1 MSKHLMILLIFSL
14 IMPFSLSKEKS
25 MTYKDFKNQGDFEE
39 NNNEAIS
46 YIISYEK
53 GDITNNYIRILINP
67 DDQNK
72 QVYAYYSPISQNR
85 NDAYLLNSGKGETY
99 LYINKAFTKSEANG
113 VIYLTIDCFEYPC
126 GFTFSNLEVEY
137 IDLARHSQYS
147 YFTTDKKNLVNTF
160 MVYGKEANENEDYIT
175 FWASGHKNI
184 QMSINYVIDTKETK
198 IESNSF
204 LNGKYALIKEANT
217 NSNIINNA
225 LGHYIIE
232 VTAPANSLI
241 TVGNNVN
248 QNNNGQIKASL
259 YTINTNEIY
268 GALSKD
274 ETMECFDFNIG
285 TQYNSYLSVLDFNK
299 NIELKIV
306 DKQYNE
312 TTKKSIDNGNALFT
326 ITEADKDYYFC
337 LSRVDNSIT
346 EDSVFSFQVTYD
358 VDNNYYKN
366 IYSPQIN
373 GYFYERHLDKGQ
385 IAFFTGLPSLEFK
398 TELRY
403 YLKKNSGYPEMYFV
417 KCATFPNCQFDIK
430 SLPTNTIKPKE
441 INDLFSYSI
450 FKTETMKLISPEQY
464 ILLAHCNGEQ
474 SCSFQTNFYSELD
487 QIIMMKDKRTYH
499 TIMSQGENNFVIKL
513 VGEKDYKQI
522 FINFLTYSG
531 DISIKAEAEGFRIRD
546 FIAGNKKYFVI
557 DFGNNDV
564 KANLTDEIYFHIKGE
579 LPSFYSADYKLI
591 YSEADKIKMYEES
604 GINYLETI
612 EPKVG
617 SKTIALTN
625 RKLIEKRDFTVNFF
639 SINCEISITRKIS
652 EQSKKLETFD
662 FLAQDVILNTDP
674 AYNNQNYDYLI
685 EIVKMD
691 NVTEFDTNWCM
702 VYVSSI
708 EQNLDNDE
716 EYLKRHLLISEGVI
730 NRVILNKDMPNIE
743 YIYPHINPT
752 GYVVMYLNWQ
762 TNSKLTIS
770 IKIENIEYKTIVSSQ
785 SQYII
790 IPESEI
796 RSNKYCPYLATKP
809 NQVCSIVV
817 QIKLDS
823 NFYNDEPIFEFSI
836 RSQEIVPAFIR
847 KSMLRKDIVVG
858 NYFQYFYTE
867 VGILEEGHINIRFDR
882 GSGKVYGRIVE
893 KDKDEGSGWM
903 NKIILPD
910 ENNNELNYN
919 YFTKKIYYGAF
930 ETQKCSVGCY
940 LLIKVEPNFSDD
952 YYLNEN
958 IAYPISL
965 SINSNNAD
973 EAFLTQDM
981 LNIVDVPLNEFIVG
995 DTVPYSGMLGY
1006 FYSLFIPYDCKE
1018 LIIEFLCESS
1028 YIYVNVGDEK
1038 PTLNQTDFSYKVMDK
1053 DGILKI
1059 TKEEILS
1066 KISSFQNADSI
1077 KNVKLT
1083 IAVGAQYFD
1092 DEASSVY
1099 SFRIRALR
1107 ENEIELISLT
1117 SDQETLCKIVGK
1129 NGNCYF
1135 VIPHNKIFDEQN
1147 NIFFHAVYLPN
1158 VNFNYYAKEITKEI
1172 ITNRDQTEIQNA
1184 LPKKDSHKWS
1194 NSNSKG
1200 NYLYI
1205 DYSEITDKE
1214 NSYIV
1219 LNLEV
1224 NLPYK
1229 KDDENTVVTLLHTL
1243 YSYKGSILPNPSSAQ
1258 LFLVNNNNL
1267 NNLDFVFSETS
1278 KNLLIRIKAVSGS
1291 GKIYWDKSDDV
1302 EISGN
1307 KNNIKLN
1314 SEDEN
1319 VYYYLNTPGET
1330 VTLTLGKGE
1339 KFPLHFTN
1347 TSPNDGK
1354 KDSNESPGFGFYTF
1368 YERESEVENYNY
1380 LEYSENSLY
1389 NFKDTDFPF
1398 IFYSKLE
1405 STNFEIDVNIQ
1416 LLSLTKRYSG
1426 SNSINNNIPSTET
1439 ETEIP
1444 SYDEFII
1451 KGLILDEK
1459 FIYSKHV
1466 MPEINPDESKMF
1478 NGKYDPINKLLKIQ
1492 FTPEIIKGYNVQG
1505 DNYIYVKIDKN
1516 QNTNSEYS
1524 ESSMEINIFPS
1535 NNDGFVAEMDKYIY
1549 GKIPFE
1555 QKGYIRYELNR
1566 ISSLYKF
1573 MRIEFSANY
1582 DKINFA
1588 LNSFKLGD
1596 DISKID
1602 FYNSN
1607 IEFTKE
1613 DYNGKTVILIEI
1625 KDNEIK
1631 NIYLSIFNTDNSDH
1645 INNQKQLSNFVFRY
1659 EVKEQNNF
1667 SKIKPKEESLLTMY
1681 DRSTLDITLPTFDSL
1696 PSGAVINY
1704 MVKVIPSE
1712 NTIESENYNS
1722 LSLIESSITKL
1733 YKKTQTDFS
1742 KKENMQL
1749 LDLHSDKVYH
1759 VLISCEVI
1767 ANNYREIFGFKY
1779 IDNATGGEEE
1789 ESDDKT
1795 VLIVLIS
1802 VISFVVVVAVVVV
1815 IICLYVKRGNLMRT
1829 KQLNELTKQIN
1840 SVSAGEM
1847 PEFDN

>member
-39 NNNEAIS
+39 NINEAIS

-53 GDITNNYIRILINP
+53 GDITNDYIRILINP
-67 DDQNK
+67 DDQN
-72 QVYAYYSPISQNR
+72 QHVYVYYSPISQNR
-85 NDAYLLNSGKGETY
+85 NDAYLLNSGKGEIY

-126 GFTFSNLEVEY
+126 SFTFSNLEVEY
-137 IDLARHSQYS
+137 IDLGRHSQYS

-160 MVYGKEANENEDYIT
+160 MIYGKESNENDDYIT
-175 FWASGHKNI
+175 FFASGNKNI
-184 QMSINYVIDTKETK
+184 QMNINYVINNEERQ
-198 IESNSF
+198 IASNTF
-204 LNGKYALIKEANT
+204 LNGKYALIKET
-217 NSNIINNA
+217 NSNSENINND

-248 QNNNGQIKASL
+248 KNNNGDIKASL

-274 ETMECFDFNIG
+274 ELMQCFDFNIG
-285 TQYNSYLSVLDFNK
+285 TQYNSYLSILDFNK
-299 NIELKIV
+299 NLELKFL
-306 DKQYNE
+306 DKQYKE
-312 TTKKSIDNGNALFT
+312 ISKQTIENGNILFI
-326 ITEADKDYYFC
+326 ITEGYKDYYFC
-337 LSRVDNSIT
+337 LSRVDNT
-346 EDSVFSFQVTYD
+346 VTDDSVFSFQVIYD
-358 VDNNYYKN
+358 VEKNYFKN

-385 IAFFTGLPSLEFK
+385 MAFFTGLPSLEFK

-417 KCATFPNCQFDIK
+417 KCATFPNCKFDIN
-430 SLPTNTIKPKE
+430 SLPSNTIKPKE

-464 ILLAHCNGEQ
+464 LLLVHCNGDQ
-474 SCSFQTNFYSELD
+474 PCSFQTNFYSELD
-487 QIIMMKDKRTYH
+487 QIVMQKDKRTYH
-499 TIMSQGENNFVIKL
+499 TIMSDGENNFVIKL
-513 VGEKDYKQI
+513 EGEKDYKQI

-531 DISIKAEAEGFRIRD
+531 DISIKVEAEGFRIRD

-557 DFGNNDV
+557 DFGNNDI
-564 KANLTDEIYFHIKGE
+564 KANLTDEIHFYIKGE

-591 YSEADKIKMYEES
+591 YSDADKIKMYEES

-625 RKLIEKRDFTVNFF
+625 RRLIEKKDFTVNFF
-639 SINCEISITRKIS
+639 SINCEIDVTRKIS

-674 AYNNQNYDYLI
+674 LYNNQYYDYFM
-685 EIVKMD
+685 EIKKMD

-708 EQNLDNDE
+708 EQNSENEE

-730 NRVILNKDMPNIE
+730 NRVILSQQMPNIE
-743 YIYPHINPT
+743 YIYPHINPN

-762 TNSKLTIS
+762 TNSKITIV

-790 IPESEI
+790 IPENEI

-817 QIKLDS
+817 QIKLDA

-836 RSQEIVPAFIR
+836 KSQEIVPAFIR

-903 NKIILPD
+903 NKIILPN

-919 YFTKKIYYGAF
+919 YFTKKIYYGAQ
-930 ETQKCSVGCY
+930 ETQKCEVGCY

-965 SINSNNAD
+965 SINANNAD
-973 EAFLTQDM
+973 VNILTQDM
-981 LNIVDVPLNEFIVG
+981 LNVVDVPLNEFIVG
-995 DTVPYSGMLGY
+995 DTVPYSSMLGY

-1018 LIIEFLCESS
+1018 IIIEFLCESS
-1028 YIYVNVGDEK
+1028 YIYVNVGNKK
-1038 PTLNQTDFSYKVMDK
+1038 PTLDEADFSYKVMDK

-1066 KISSFQNADSI
+1066 KIPSLKNADTI
-1077 KNVKLT
+1077 KNVQLT
-1083 IAVGAQYFD
+1083 IAIGAQFFD

-1117 SDQETLCKIVGK
+1117 SDQETLCNIVGK
-1129 NGNCYF
+1129 SGNCYF
-1135 VIPHNKIFDEQN
+1135 VIPFNQKLDEQN
-1147 NIFFHAVYLPN
+1147 NIFFHSIYLPN
-1158 VNFNYYAKEITKEI
+1158 VDFNYYAKEITKAI
-1172 ITNRDQTEIQNA
+1172 IANRDQTEIRNA
-1184 LPKKDSHKWS
+1184 LPNKNSNKWS

-1205 DYSEITDKE
+1205 DYNEITDKE

-1224 NLPYK
+1224 NCPYK
-1229 KDDENTVVTLLHTL
+1229 KDNENTVITLLHTL
-1243 YSYKGSILPNPSSAQ
+1243 YSYKGTILPNPSSAQ

-1267 NNLDFVFSETS
+1267 NNLDFKFSESS

-1307 KNNIKLN
+1307 NKNIKL
-1314 SEDEN
+1314 STEDEN
-1319 VYYYLNTPGET
+1319 VYYYLDTPGET
-1330 VTLTLGKGE
+1330 ITLTLGRGE

-1347 TSPNDGK
+1347 TNPNTGK

-1368 YERESEVENYNY
+1368 YERESEQENYNY

-1405 STNFEIDVNIQ
+1405 STDYEIDVNIQ
-1416 LLSLTKRYSG
+1416 LLSLTKKYSS

-1444 SYDEFII
+1444 SYDEFSI

-1505 DNYIYVKIDKN
+1505 NNYIYVQIDKN
-1516 QNTNSEYS
+1516 KNTNAEYS
-1524 ESSMEINIFPS
+1524 ESSMEINIFPA

-1582 DKINFA
+1582 DKINFS
-1588 LNSFKLGD
+1588 LNSFKFGD

-1613 DYNGKTVILIEI
+1613 NYNGKTVIIIEI

-1645 INNQKQLSNFVFRY
+1645 LNNQKQLSNFVFRY

-1667 SKIKPKEESLLTMY
+1667 SKIKPKEESLLSTY

-1696 PSGAVINY
+1696 PSDSIVNY
-1704 MVKVIPSE
+1704 FVKVIPSE
-1712 NTIESENYNS
+1712 SRIKNENFNS
-1722 LSLIESSITKL
+1722 LSLIESNVTKL

-1742 KKENMQL
+1742 KKDNMQL

-1759 VLISCEVI
+1759 VLISCEVVS
-1767 ANNYREIFGFKY
+1767 NNYKEIFGFKY
-1779 IDNATGGEEE
+1779 IDNATSGEEE
-1789 ESDDKT
+1789 ENNNKT

-1802 VISFVVVVAVVVV
+1802 VISVVFVAAIIFI
-1815 IICLYVKRGNLMRT
+1815 IICLWVRKGNLMRT
-1829 KQLNELTKQIN
+1829 KQLNELTQQIN
-1840 SVSAGEM
+1840 SVSTGEL
-1847 PEFDN
+1847 PEFAK